1 MALCGFFFRDPSLG
15 WWPPEVDP
23 KLWAVDK
30 RVNRSLLSNA
40 PAVRQYAPGQAVRTP
55 AFVVMYLIMVFAA
68 AAFLLA
74 VAYVPV
80 IAISNGFGPV
90 VAASAIGLLAVVSGG
105 GRAVASH
112 TSDRFGRRQTLTA
125 ALLLGGLRAIWGW
138 CIRPRFSRPH
148 PFVVFAALSGL
159 AGGAFYPL
167 LASLVADY
175 FGERNAVRNFGLVYS
190 AKLFGGLIGIGLPAF
205 VVSSLR
211 SWVCSSP
218 RA

>member
-1 MALCGFFFRDPSLG
+1 
-15 WWPPEVDP
+15 
-23 KLWAVDK
+23 
-30 RVNRSLLSNA
+30 
-40 PAVRQYAPGQAVRTP
+40 
-55 AFVVMYLIMVFAA
+55 MYLIMVFAA

-80 IAISNGFGPV
+80 IAISNGFSSV

-112 TSDRFGRRQTLTA
+112 ISDRFGRRQTSTA
-125 ALLLGGLRAIWGW
+125 ALLLAGCAQLGLVYSASIQQAA
-138 CIRPRFSRPH
+138 

-175 FGERNAVRNFGLVYS
+175 FDERNAVRKFVLVTAQS
-190 AKLFGGLIGIGLPAF
+190 
-205 VVSSLR
+205 
-211 SWVCSSP
+211 CSGS
-218 RA
+218 